1 MWNYFEETS
10 PWIHVL
16 LLKYSYRYQRCTNYR
31 FRNYI
36 VPNWLES
43 KKRIRCDT
51 WMSAEYGNRSKIRFL
66 TDFSF
71 SFNHL
76 AAVRVDTPIPSPMKI
91 ITFLATFSFLV
102 NFWDLKSCSKLSWC
116 QNSCPS
122 WSLISSIESGDALSK
137 KLENI
142 AEQNVIQIMTRIV
155 RDSISNTEQRFE
167 RVNFHNVIFG
177 KTAIRNQLPNS
188 IGLISKFHLF
198 H

>member
-1 MWNYFEETS
+1 
-10 PWIHVL
+10 
-16 LLKYSYRYQRCTNYR
+16 
-31 FRNYI
+31 
-36 VPNWLES
+36 
-43 KKRIRCDT
+43 
-51 WMSAEYGNRSKIRFL
+51 MSAEYGNRSKTRFL

-76 AAVRVDTPIPSPMKI
+76 VAVRVDTPIPSPMKM

-102 NFWDLKSCSKLSWC
+102 NFWALKNCSKLTWC

-122 WSLISSIESGDALSK
+122 WFLISSIESGNALSK

-177 KTAIRNQLPNS
+177 KTAIRNQLQNS
-188 IGLISKFHLF
+188 IGLISKFHLGTCF
-198 H
+198 Y

>member
-1 MWNYFEETS
+1 
-10 PWIHVL
+10 
-16 LLKYSYRYQRCTNYR
+16 
-31 FRNYI
+31 
-36 VPNWLES
+36 
-43 KKRIRCDT
+43 
-51 WMSAEYGNRSKIRFL
+51 MSAEYGNRSKTRFL

-76 AAVRVDTPIPSPMKI
+76 VAVRVDTPIPSPMKM

-102 NFWDLKSCSKLSWC
+102 NFWALKSCSKLTWC

-122 WSLISSIESGDALSK
+122 WFLISSIESGDALSK

-188 IGLISKFHLF
+188 IGLISKFHLGTVKLLW
-198 H
+198 